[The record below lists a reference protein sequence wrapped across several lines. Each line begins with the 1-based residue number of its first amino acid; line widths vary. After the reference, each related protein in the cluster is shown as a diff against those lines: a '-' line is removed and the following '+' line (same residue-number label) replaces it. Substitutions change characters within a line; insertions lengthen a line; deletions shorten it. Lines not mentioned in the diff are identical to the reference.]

1 MTLDEVREQRA
12 VALKLRVLS
21 SEFLKEADDLEDS
34 ADMMEDAILGHT
46 EHDAY

>member
-34 ADMMEDAILGHT
+34 ADMMEEAILGYT
-46 EHDAY
+46 NYPE